1 MAFFGRMPPVS
12 RFGIPK
18 AHSLLVKLAVFLL
31 VLALPVL
38 LVVEAVLVNL
48 EFGRF
53 TRSVDRG
60 DLAHAIE
67 GEAREFERAENEDA
81 RALGRSLEALL
92 LRLAQG
98 NGSSGDENGTQVLME
113 LSRHPLSAAL
123 IDTSG
128 RLLAFA
134 PSHAP
139 VLRSDELPNVA
150 TLGRIGF
157 DALLIDSANRPDY
170 LRRYAIRIPA
180 TNGNPEVILM
190 VALKVPQPWRK
201 IVGELSFEWPLL
213 VGFLL
218 LFAIVTAAFLS
229 RYVTQRL
236 NRIAAAADAWSRGDL
251 SATIA
256 ESSNDEL
263 GHLAT
268 QLNRM
273 ADELRAR
280 VDDHARLATLEERQ
294 RLARD
299 LHDTVKQKAFA
310 LALQLAAAQRS
321 PELSPMV
328 AAKLVEARSL
338 TEEIQQELAQ
348 MLDGLRSD
356 TSESLDQLL
365 RIRISDWSRR
375 AGIATAMRIDTLPP
389 IGEAER
395 DIIIRIVDE
404 SLANVLKHSGASH
417 VDVDFTR
424 QFGRFTLKIADNGR
438 GGAEAAIPGMG
449 LANLRTRASLLP
461 GGRFALESE
470 PGRGTRVIVDWPQEH
485 GIESQT

>member
-1 MAFFGRMPPVS
+1 MPPAS

-18 AHSLLVKLAVFLL
+18 ARSLLVKLAVFLL

-53 TRSVDRG
+53 TRGVDHG
-60 DLAHAIE
+60 DLAVAIE
-67 GEAREFERAENEDA
+67 TEAREFDRAPNEDA

-98 NGSSGDENGTQVLME
+98 NGGANDENESQVLLE
-113 LSRHPLSAAL
+113 LSRQPLRAAL
-123 IDTSG
+123 VDTSG

-139 VLRSDELPNVA
+139 VLHSNELPDPA
-150 TLGRIGF
+150 TLDRIGF
-157 DALLIDSANRPDY
+157 SALLIASADRPDY
-170 LRRYAIRIPA
+170 LRRYAIRVPA
-180 TNGNPEVILM
+180 SNGNPEAILM

-201 IVGELSFEWPLL
+201 VISELTFEWPLL

-218 LFAIVTAAFLS
+218 LFAIASAAFLS

-256 ESSNDEL
+256 DASHDEL
-263 GHLAT
+263 GHLAV

-280 VDDHARLATLEERQ
+280 VADHARLATLEERQ

-321 PELSPMV
+321 PELSPLV

-356 TSESLDQLL
+356 TSESLDQFL

-375 AGIATAMRIDTLPP
+375 AGIPTAMRIDTLPP

-404 SLANVLKHSGASH
+404 TLANVLKHSGASH

-438 GGAEAAIPGMG
+438 GGAEKAPPGMG

-470 PGRGTRVIVDWPQEH
+470 AGRGTRVIVDWPQEH
-485 GIESQT
+485 GTESQT